1 MIVTGSKLIN
11 TSSTGAPVQFD
22 DRPFSFAL
30 GTQIF
35 LNPVDDPT
43 DAIVSFK
50 FDPNLINSF
59 VVSSQAPSFAAL
71 GFATDS
77 QLDSI
82 STWTSSYIDTAN
94 SELFPVGF
102 ARLSSAASKVSV
114 NGEGFQVATLGRS
127 SNATSVSISTDTFTI
142 PNHPFATGDRVKITS
157 TGSIPGG
164 LSTSLSYFII
174 NATDDTIR
182 LALTASN
189 AAAGTSVDLQTTG
202 SGTITVATDEI
213 FTLTRSGTSGSVT
226 LNKGDTVIK
235 TFTNTNTNDPL
246 RLFYWCREQSNS
258 STLPI
263 FKEIKVQGA
272 L

>member
-1 MIVTGSKLIN
+1 M
-11 TSSTGAPVQFD
+11 
-22 DRPFSFAL
+22 
-30 GTQIF
+30 
-35 LNPVDDPT
+35 
-43 DAIVSFK
+43 
-50 FDPNLINSF
+50 
-59 VVSSQAPSFAAL
+59 
-71 GFATDS
+71 
-77 QLDSI
+77 
-82 STWTSSYIDTAN
+82 
-94 SELFPVGF
+94 
-102 ARLSSAASKVSV
+102 
-114 NGEGFQVATLGRS
+114 
-127 SNATSVSISTDTFTI
+127 
-142 PNHPFATGDRVKITS
+142 
-157 TGSIPGG
+157 
-164 LSTSLSYFII
+164 STSLSYFII